1 MMKRQVLILLV
12 LCAVAVSG
20 CDFFRALAGRPLSAD
35 IQAKREKMEFALRQ
49 KEQRRLDSL
58 ERVRKVESDSLA
70 AVSRLSELSAVIL
83 EAGSLGGLALDAAP
97 GYSIVVGSFKNA
109 ANAEKLVNRIG
120 EGYEVAVKAFKNGMY
135 AVTLCESPSIVQLA
149 ADYENILN
157 EKFCP
162 SDVWILKN

>member
-1 MMKRQVLILLV
+1 MLLLCSMVL
-12 LCAVAVSG
+12 SG
-20 CDFFRALAGRPLSAD
+20 CDFFRALAGRPLSAE
-35 IQAKREKMEFALRQ
+35 IEAKRELIERQLRE

-58 ERVRKVESDSLA
+58 NTVRRIEADSLA
-70 AVSRLSELSAVIL
+70 ALSRLAELSAVIL
-83 EAGSLGGLALDAAP
+83 EAQSLGGLVEETAP